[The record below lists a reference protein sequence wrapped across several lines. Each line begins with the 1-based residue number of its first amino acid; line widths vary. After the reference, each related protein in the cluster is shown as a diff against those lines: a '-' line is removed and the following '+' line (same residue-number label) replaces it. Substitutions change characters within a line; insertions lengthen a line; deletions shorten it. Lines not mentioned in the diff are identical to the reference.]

1 MSDLSALPR
10 AYRFP
15 ADRSRGSP
23 GLQQT
28 SACMPA
34 AKRVFPDAWA
44 GFPDAMA
51 GFEIDLE

>member
-44 GFPDAMA
+44 GFPGAMA